1 MTPSISSISS
11 LSFFFILFSFLS
23 SSFISTHA
31 ATISLDP
38 IFASNWCQ
46 PAQGGCSLL
55 NSSIYSS
62 LSIPSSSDFLSL
74 SLSENFT
81 TLLFYLPTGSN
92 FTVGSLYV
100 NTSIILKVE
109 ALAELN
115 VVEGAEFDGTSILSL
130 FPLSQFSQ
138 MPQANS
144 SVASFYLRET
154 ASLMVSGLF
163 SW

>member
-1 MTPSISSISS
+1 M
-11 LSFFFILFSFLS
+11 
-23 SSFISTHA
+23 
-31 ATISLDP
+31 
-38 IFASNWCQ
+38 
-46 PAQGGCSLL
+46 
-55 NSSIYSS
+55 
-62 LSIPSSSDFLSL
+62 
-74 SLSENFT
+74 
-81 TLLFYLPTGSN
+81 
-92 FTVGSLYV
+92 